1 MLEDSG
7 ARLLFAEDQEQVDK
21 FLDGGAAHAGVA
33 GVVYTDDRGLWHY
46 EEPLLV
52 PMERFVAEAPDD
64 AATRARLEACIA
76 AGTDADLAAL
86 CYTSGT
92 TGKPKGVRLTH
103 RYLLDNAYRL
113 VASFG
118 MAPHIDYFSYISAA
132 WAAEQITGLGLG
144 LLAPSGGALRR
155 EARDRAGRP
164 ARDRPRVPALHAAP
178 VGDDRLLD
186 RGADARREAVAPA
199 PLRMGGGRAGG
210 AALARRRAGAA
221 RDPRRHRP
229 EARALSDQRRLGLSA
244 EIFRRFHALGVPLRN
259 LYGSTE
265 AGLISAHWGE
275 DGDPGTLGRPLKVAR
290 SSGEALRLRIAAD
303 GELLVR
309 GGAGF
314 CGYRGDAEASRRM
327 LDAEGY
333 YRTGDAMH
341 ASASGEL
348 VFLDRVKDM
357 RRLSTGERF
366 PPQTIENHLRA
377 SAFLRDAI
385 VLGDE
390 RRGFIG
396 ALLNVD
402 AGIFGRYLER
412 RNIGWGT
419 FAELSQLEAVLE
431 RVALEVARV
440 NALLPEHSRIARFA
454 TLPKELD
461 ADDAELTRSRKLQA
475 RRHRHPLR
483 AAHREPVR
491 RRRGLPAGRHRHLPG
506 RQCRHGAR
514 RGAHPVDPAAAA
526 GGSGRRIGRASDRWT
541 PCRSSST
548 ARSPASSTGW
558 SALAFVVIYRASRIV
573 NLAQGQLVLLGAY
586 LTGSLTAGSAA
597 ARRARPGAR
606 PQRARRRLHRAPRLS
621 PADRA
626 AGVLDRDGEHRPAD
640 PAAGPGA
647 ARLGRADA
655 AVRAD
660 LPRGRVAAGPLVVNK
675 RLVIGAAITLAAVEA
690 MRLFFMK
697 TRVGLRLAAVA
708 EDHFVALSLGVSV
721 KGATRIAWALG
732 ALLSTTAAM
741 ILLSGNV
748 LGPAGQRHRPARAA
762 GGPARRPGEPARRRR
777 RRRHRRRRRGLRG
790 ALPRPADRRRDV
802 ADLSLH
808 ADDRRPAGAAP
819 GAVRL
824 EGDRAAL
831 R

>member
-1 MLEDSG
+1 MTELVGSHGEDPREPGGQTLPHLLRRRVAEHPQRDFLRAKRHGVWAATSWGDAMARVETLARAMLARGVGPGEVVAVIGENAPEAYLVQYAALCTGAAATHLYPDASAAELRFVLEDSG

-21 FLDGGAAHAGVA
+21 FLDGGAARAGVA

-76 AGTDADLAAL
+76 AGSDEDLAAL

-144 LLAPSGGALRR
+144 LLAPAVVHFAEKPETVPVDLREISPEFLLFTPRQWEMIASSIEAQMLDAKPWRRRLYEWAL
-155 EARDRAGRP
+155 
-164 ARDRPRVPALHAAP
+164 AAP
-178 VGDDRLLD
+178 AELRWL
-186 RGADARREAVAPA
+186 ADALV
-199 PLRMGGGRAGG
+199 LRAIRDNTGLKRA
-210 AALARRRAGAA
+210 RFPISAG
-221 RDPRRHRP
+221 
-229 EARALSDQRRLGLSA
+229 SGLSA

-265 AGLISAHWGE
+265 AGLISAHWGV
-275 DGDPGTLGRPLKVAR
+275 DGEPSTLGRPLKVAR

-314 CGYRGDAEASRRM
+314 CGYRGDEDASRRM
-327 LDAEGY
+327 LDADGC

-341 ASASGEL
+341 VSQAGEL

-377 SAFLRDAI
+377 SPFLRDAI

-390 RRGFIG
+390 TRGFIG

-461 ADDAELTRSRKLQA
+461 ADDAELTRSRKLKRDVIATRYAPLIESLYAGDAVCPLAVTVIYQDGSVGTVRAEVRILSA
-475 RRHRHPLR
+475 R
-483 AAHREPVR
+483 PV
-491 RRRGLPAGRHRHLPG
+491 PH
-506 RQCRHGAR
+506 
-514 RGAHPVDPAAAA
+514 AAAA
-526 GGSGRRIGRASDRWT
+526 
-541 PCRSSST
+541 T
-548 ARSPASSTGW
+548 A
-558 SALAFVVIYRASRIV
+558 
-573 NLAQGQLVLLGAY
+573 
-586 LTGSLTAGSAA
+586 
-597 ARRARPGAR
+597 
-606 PQRARRRLHRAPRLS
+606 
-621 PADRA
+621 
-626 AGVLDRDGEHRPAD
+626 
-640 PAAGPGA
+640 
-647 ARLGRADA
+647 
-655 AVRAD
+655 
-660 LPRGRVAAGPLVVNK
+660 
-675 RLVIGAAITLAAVEA
+675 
-690 MRLFFMK
+690 
-697 TRVGLRLAAVA
+697 
-708 EDHFVALSLGVSV
+708 
-721 KGATRIAWALG
+721 
-732 ALLSTTAAM
+732 
-741 ILLSGNV
+741 
-748 LGPAGQRHRPARAA
+748 
-762 GGPARRPGEPARRRR
+762 
-777 RRRHRRRRRGLRG
+777 
-790 ALPRPADRRRDV
+790 
-802 ADLSLH
+802 
-808 ADDRRPAGAAP
+808 
-819 GAVRL
+819 
-824 EGDRAAL
+824 
-831 R
+831 